1 MRWEIDHMGYKMC
14 EHSDIMLWI
23 KGIIGVLIIALL
35 VVLLVRLVRHGGKGC
50 PLMNRVCGMGDNSG
64 RSASAL
70 TLLEERYARGE
81 IGTDEFAERK
91 KELEK

>member
-50 PLMNRVCGMGDNSG
+50 PLMNRVCGGGSDTHT
-64 RSASAL
+64 SAL
-70 TLLEERYARGE
+70 TILEERYARGE
-81 IGTDEFAERK
+81 VGTDEFSERK